1 MSNTKH
7 LADLMKVCSILPVF
21 AVMPAMADLPKV
33 SGNAWV
39 FGDLQLDS
47 KADKSVIG
55 GRVHVVNGERGNDLP
70 NYNVVGRSIKLT
82 GDKDA
87 KMNVYVGPVN
97 MVLRELATDEKF
109 VYNWQKPSKTGETNW
124 QGEDLASGEISYED
138 VDIAAQNGIV
148 WGDSVM
154 DVLEK
159 TGWPVADNYPN
170 MAAGISLFANRDA
183 NVVAG
188 SLEVENTN
196 LTLDGSKLVAQNAK
210 VSNSDIHVVNSVVPN
225 EFLGGG
231 RNASD
236 GKTVIETKDLV
247 FQDNTRIVVD
257 AGAELNLSD
266 AGNVIIRNNT
276 YADDHGNGGAIYN
289 QGTMT
294 FRATDFTGNS
304 SLVDGGAIY
313 NNGGTLNINGG
324 NFENNRA
331 SQNGWDDEGY
341 AGAIFDKGELKIVG
355 TETDKV
361 SFEQNVGY
369 SGGAIYGSKNTSKGM
384 TITNAEFEDNHA
396 VADAGAL
403 GIFNDAKSVL
413 TNVDFEDNTVAVKYG
428 KDVIKLEDI
437 TEADGGGAIQLGQL
451 ASATLNNVHFEHNI
465 SGVRGG
471 AISARHFG
479 DEVLEI
485 NNSDFEHNISY
496 TQGGAIANGFAG
508 KVVSNSVD
516 YMSNIAYESG
526 GAIYNGSVP
535 NFGGAAVAKP
545 STGDGIL
552 EFAGVNR
559 FENNHAG
566 QNGGAIFNGEKGTVI
581 FNGTNTFVNNTVG
594 EKYGANDIHNL
605 GSVTV
610 ASGTT
615 KLSGGVTGNGT
626 FTIDN
631 GAELYIGS
639 STISQGSIVINGDVY
654 ADVLTDGSSKYIDR
668 ADKEE
673 NVRENNTG
681 TYAKLY
687 GNVSGNGSINLNIG
701 TVGTYKMF
709 NKAIDDELADN
720 ITAGKAYDIDVING
734 TDVKV
739 TLKSVETLAEDSGL
753 SQKAAGAISSL
764 ASSSNRNIQMVSLAA
779 QKLLNSGDVD
789 AVAKIEQET
798 AKLNPEDKPVTQ
810 SVATSLNNQV
820 LSLTAG
826 RMSGGAPVIGRSG
839 GDESVATNGFWAQ
852 GLYNKS
858 KSGSAFDG
866 TTRGFALGAD
876 TLIDNK
882 YTLGAGFAYNN
893 TDMSSGTRDTEIDS
907 KTLFVYGQYKPSNWF
922 ANATLAYTMSEYTED
937 TDPFGI
943 AVESTYDVDV
953 YGAQLMAGYDFATGI
968 TPEMGLRYLHIA
980 QDEYSNGVN
989 TIAAS
994 DTDFLTA
1001 VAGLKYAFYV
1011 ETENMLKFRPELRAA
1026 LTYDVINDGSHTT
1039 VMLPSVGASYNV
1051 DGQALNK
1058 LGGEF
1063 GIGLTAEYKGL
1074 EFSLM
1079 YDLDVHEDYTS
1090 QTGMIKFRSQF

>member
-1 MSNTKH
+1 MSNMKH
-7 LADLMKVCSILPVF
+7 FADLMKVCSVLPVF
-21 AVMPAMADLPKV
+21 AVMPAMATDEAKLGGDSYSTFVDALASVQDGSAHTV
-33 SGNAWV
+33 SLMRDVTDGKGSIIKSGSNITIDFGGHKYTAV
-39 FGDLQLDS
+39 EVPVGSKGTETLMFQLLKDSNITMKNGTLSVQSNNETGDLFKMMIQ
-47 KADKSVIG
+47 
-55 GRVHVVNGERGNDLP
+55 
-70 NYNVVGRSIKLT
+70 NYS
-82 GDKDA
+82 
-87 KMNVYVGPVN
+87 
-97 MVLRELATDEKF
+97 
-109 VYNWQKPSKTGETNW
+109 
-124 QGEDLASGEISYED
+124 
-138 VDIAAQNGIV
+138 
-148 WGDSVM
+148 
-154 DVLEK
+154 
-159 TGWPVADNYPN
+159 
-170 MAAGISLFANRDA
+170 
-183 NVVAG
+183 
-188 SLEVENTN
+188 N
-196 LTLDGSKLVAQNAK
+196 LTLDNMIVDGTGNPDLVQYV
-210 VSNSDIHVVNSVVPN
+210 VSNNNGTTNIKNSKIIAGKGVALDAYYWPSMGYGDVEVNIDNTEIIGAIEVTVDGKHAIADDTKHELKIN
-225 EFLGGG
+225 GGVLASQTDG
-231 RNASD
+231 RNKIYNEGTLFVSNVNMN
-236 GKTVIETKDLV
+236 GHT
-247 FQDNTRIVVD
+247 
-257 AGAELNLSD
+257 GAEKGS
-266 AGNVIIRNNT
+266 
-276 YADDHGNGGAIYN
+276 AIYN
-289 QGTMT
+289 TKKMT
-294 FRATDFTGNS
+294 AGGEIAGRGIAVINNVDFMNNS
-304 SLVDGGAIY
+304 SVSDGGAIY
-313 NNGGTLNINGG
+313 NDGGTLNINGG
-324 NFENNRA
+324 SFANNRA
-331 SQNGWDDEGY
+331 SMNAWDNEGY
-341 AGAIFDKGELKIVG
+341 AGAIFDKGELNITG

-361 SFEQNVGY
+361 SFKKNVGY
-369 SGGAIYGSKNTSKGM
+369 SGGAVYGSKNTSKGM
-384 TITNAEFEDNHA
+384 KITNVEFEDNHA
-396 VADAGAL
+396 MADAGAL
-403 GIFNDAKSVL
+403 GIFNNATSYL
-413 TNVDFEDNTVAVKYG
+413 ANVDFEDNTVAIVYE
-428 KDVIKLEDI
+428 DIIKLGDI
-437 TEADGGGAIQLGQL
+437 KEADGGGAIQLGQL
-451 ASATLNNVHFEHNI
+451 ASATLTKVHFEDNI

-485 NNSDFEHNISY
+485 NQSDFEHNISY
-496 TQGGAIANGFAG
+496 TQGGAIANAYAG
-508 KVVSNSVD
+508 KVVSNTVD
-516 YMSNIAYESG
+516 YILNIAYESG
-526 GAIYNGSVP
+526 GAIYNGVVP
-535 NFGGAAVAKP
+535 NYGGSETPNP
-545 STGDGIL
+545 STGDGTL
-552 EFAGVNR
+552 EFAGTNL

-566 QNGGAIFNGEKGTVI
+566 KNGGAIFNDVKGTVI
-581 FNGTNTFVNNTVG
+581 FNGTNTFINNTIG

-639 STISQGSIVINGDVY
+639 STIYQGSIVINGNVF

-687 GNVSGNGSINLNIG
+687 GDVSGKGSINLNVG
-701 TVGTYKMF
+701 SVGTYKMF
-709 NKAIDDELADN
+709 NHSIDDELANN

-739 TLKSVETLAEDSGL
+739 TLKSVEKLAADSGL
-753 SQKAAGAISSL
+753 SQRAAGAISSL
-764 ASSSNRNIQMVSLAA
+764 ATSSNRNIQMVSLAA
-779 QKLLNSGDVD
+779 QKLLNSGDAD

-810 SVATSLNNQV
+810 SVTTSLNNQV

-826 RMSGGAPVIGRSG
+826 RMSGGAPMIGRSG
-839 GDESVATNGFWAQ
+839 GDESVATNGFWVQ

-876 TLIDNK
+876 TLIANK

-893 TDMSSGTRDTEIDS
+893 TDVSSGTRDTEIDS
-907 KTLFVYGQYKPSNWF
+907 KTLFVYGQYKPNKWF

-943 AVESTYDVDV
+943 AVESTYDVDA
-953 YGAQLMAGYDFATGI
+953 YGVQLMTGYDFATGV

-980 QDEYSNGVN
+980 QGEYSNGVN

-1001 VAGLKYAFYV
+1001 VAGLKYSFYV

-1026 LTYDVINDGSHTT
+1026 LTYDVINDDTHAT
-1039 VMLPSVGASYNV
+1039 VTMPGVGTSYNV
-1051 DGQALNK
+1051 DGKALNRI
-1058 LGGEF
+1058 GGEF

>member
-7 LADLMKVCSILPVF
+7 LADLLKVCSILPVF
-21 AVMPAMADLPKV
+21 AVMPAMAMD
-33 SGNAWV
+33 
-39 FGDLQLDS
+39 
-47 KADKSVIG
+47 
-55 GRVHVVNGERGNDLP
+55 E
-70 NYNVVGRSIKLT
+70 
-82 GDKDA
+82 A
-87 KMNVYVGPVN
+87 KMGDV
-97 MVLRELATDEKF
+97 
-109 VYNWQKPSKTGETNW
+109 
-124 QGEDLASGEISYED
+124 SYQTLNEALSNIKDSQQNTITLVRD
-138 VDIAAQNGIV
+138 VDNGVGNVIATGSDVVIDFVGHKYAAIKDPVGSAGTETLMFQLLKDSNVTMKNGTISAQSNEETDDLFKMIIQ
-148 WGDSVM
+148 
-154 DVLEK
+154 
-159 TGWPVADNYPN
+159 NY
-170 MAAGISLFANRDA
+170 S
-183 NVVAG
+183 
-188 SLEVENTN
+188 N
-196 LTLDGSKLVAQNAK
+196 LTLDNMVVDGTGNPDLVQYV
-210 VSNSDIHVVNSVVPN
+210 VSNNNGTTKIKNSKIIAGPN
-225 EFLGGG
+225 GVALDAYYWPKMGY
-231 RNASD
+231 AD
-236 GKTVIETKDLV
+236 V
-247 FQDNTRIVVD
+247 VVD
-257 AGAELNLSD
+257 IENTEIIGSIEVTVDGTQAIAEDTKHELSITGGTLAAQTNGKSKIHNEGTLTLKDVDMIGNTGAD
-266 AGNVIIRNNT
+266 AGS
-276 YADDHGNGGAIYN
+276 AIYN
-289 QGTMT
+289 ITKLTSDGHVAG
-294 FRATDFTGNS
+294 RGIATINNVNFKNNS
-304 SLVDGGAIY
+304 SVVDGGAIY
-313 NNGGTLNINGG
+313 NDGGTLNINGG

-331 SQNGWDDEGY
+331 SMNAWGKEGY

-361 SFEQNVGY
+361 SFEKNIGY
-369 SGGAIYGSKNTSKGM
+369 SGGAIYGSRNTTQGM

-396 VADAGAL
+396 LADAGAL

-413 TNVDFEDNTVAVKYG
+413 TNVDFEDNTVAVVY
-428 KDVIKLEDI
+428 DDIIKLGDI
-437 TEADGGGAIQLGQL
+437 KKADGGGAIQLGQL
-451 ASATLNNVHFEHNI
+451 ASATLNNVHFEDNI

-496 TQGGAIANGFAG
+496 TQGGAIANAYDG
-508 KVVSNSVD
+508 KVVSNTVE
-516 YMSNIAYESG
+516 YVHNIAYESG
-526 GAIYNGSVP
+526 GAIYNGVVP
-535 NFGGAAVAKP
+535 NYGGNETP
-545 STGDGIL
+545 TDSTGNGIL

-566 QNGGAIFNGEKGTVI
+566 KNGGAIFNGEKGTVI

-605 GSVTV
+605 GKITV
-610 ASGTT
+610 ASGVTS
-615 KLSGGVTGNGT
+615 LSGGVTGNGT

-639 STISQGSIVINGDVY
+639 STISQGSIEINGDVY

-687 GNVSGNGSINLNIG
+687 GNVSGNGSINLNVG

-753 SQKAAGAISSL
+753 SQQAAGAISSL

-826 RMSGGAPVIGRSG
+826 RMSGGAPIVGRSG
-839 GDESVATNGFWAQ
+839 GDESVSENGFWAQ

-907 KTLFVYGQYKPSNWF
+907 KTLFLYGQYKPNNWF

-937 TDPFGI
+937 TDPFGVS
-943 AVESTYDVDV
+943 VESTYDVDA
-953 YGAQLMAGYDFATGI
+953 YGVQLMGGYDFATGI
-968 TPEMGLRYLHIA
+968 TTDMGMRYLHIA

-989 TIAAS
+989 TISAS

-1026 LTYDVINDGSHTT
+1026 LTYDIVNDDNHAT

-1051 DGQALNK
+1051 DGKALSK
-1058 LGGEF
+1058 FGGEF

-1079 YDLDVHEDYTS
+1079 YDLDLHEDYTS

>member
-7 LADLMKVCSILPVF
+7 LADMLKVCSILPVF
-21 AVMPAMADLPKV
+21 AVMPAMATDEAKLGSDSYSTFVEALANAQDGNTHTV
-33 SGNAWV
+33 SLFRDVSDGKGSIVKSGSDVIIDFAGHKYTAVEVPVGSKGTETLMFQLLKDSNVTMKNGTISAISNEET
-39 FGDLQLDS
+39 GDLFKMMIQ
-47 KADKSVIG
+47 
-55 GRVHVVNGERGNDLP
+55 
-70 NYNVVGRSIKLT
+70 NYS
-82 GDKDA
+82 
-87 KMNVYVGPVN
+87 
-97 MVLRELATDEKF
+97 
-109 VYNWQKPSKTGETNW
+109 
-124 QGEDLASGEISYED
+124 
-138 VDIAAQNGIV
+138 
-148 WGDSVM
+148 
-154 DVLEK
+154 
-159 TGWPVADNYPN
+159 
-170 MAAGISLFANRDA
+170 
-183 NVVAG
+183 
-188 SLEVENTN
+188 N
-196 LTLDGSKLVAQNAK
+196 LTLDNMVVDGTGNPNLVQYV
-210 VSNSDIHVVNSVVPN
+210 VSNNNGHTKIKNSKIIAGENGVALDAFYWPSNGYGDV
-225 EFLGGG
+225 
-231 RNASD
+231 
-236 GKTVIETKDLV
+236 
-247 FQDNTRIVVD
+247 VVD
-257 AGAELNLSD
+257 VENTEIIGSIEVTVDGTKSIAEDTKHELSINGGVLAAQTNGKSKIYNEGTLTLKDVDMIGNTGAD
-266 AGNVIIRNNT
+266 AGS
-276 YADDHGNGGAIYN
+276 AIYN
-289 QGTMT
+289 ITKLTSDGQVAG
-294 FRATDFTGNS
+294 RGIATINNVNFKNNS
-304 SLVDGGAIY
+304 SVVDGGAIY
-313 NNGGTLNINGG
+313 NEGTLTINGG

-331 SQNGWDDEGY
+331 SQNGWGEEGY

-355 TETDKV
+355 TEADKV
-361 SFEQNVGY
+361 SFEKNIGY
-369 SGGAIYGSKNTSKGM
+369 SGGAIYGSRNTTQGM

-396 VADAGAL
+396 LADAGAL

-413 TNVDFEDNTVAVKYG
+413 TNVDFEDNTVAVVY
-428 KDVIKLEDI
+428 DDIIKLGDI
-437 TEADGGGAIQLGQL
+437 KEADGGGAIQLGQL

-496 TQGGAIANGFAG
+496 TQGGAIANAYDG
-508 KVVSNSVD
+508 KVVSNTVE
-516 YMSNIAYESG
+516 YVYNIAYESG
-526 GAIYNGSVP
+526 GAIYNGVVP
-535 NFGGAAVAKP
+535 NYGGNETP
-545 STGDGIL
+545 TDSTGNGIL

-566 QNGGAIFNGEKGTVI
+566 KNGGAIFNGEKGTVI

-605 GSVTV
+605 GSVIV

-687 GNVSGNGSINLNIG
+687 GNVSGNGSINLNVG

-739 TLKSVETLAEDSGL
+739 TLKSVENLATDSGL

-858 KSGSAFDG
+858 KSGSAFEG
-866 TTRGFALGAD
+866 TTRGIALGMD

-1051 DGQALNK
+1051 DGKALNK

>member
-1 MSNTKH
+1 MVVDGTGNPDLVQYVVSNNNGTTKIKNSKIIAGPNGVA
-7 LADLMKVCSILPVF
+7 LDAYYW
-21 AVMPAMADLPKV
+21 PKM
-33 SGNAWV
+33 G
-39 FGDLQLDS
+39 
-47 KADKSVIG
+47 
-55 GRVHVVNGERGNDLP
+55 
-70 NYNVVGRSIKLT
+70 
-82 GDKDA
+82 
-87 KMNVYVGPVN
+87 
-97 MVLRELATDEKF
+97 
-109 VYNWQKPSKTGETNW
+109 
-124 QGEDLASGEISYED
+124 YED
-138 VDIAAQNGIV
+138 V
-148 WGDSVM
+148 
-154 DVLEK
+154 
-159 TGWPVADNYPN
+159 
-170 MAAGISLFANRDA
+170 
-183 NVVAG
+183 VVD
-188 SLEVENTN
+188 VENTEIIGSIEVTVDGTQAIAEDTKHELSITGGTLAAQTN
-196 LTLDGSKLVAQNAK
+196 GKSKIYNEGTLTL
-210 VSNSDIHVVNSVVPN
+210 
-225 EFLGGG
+225 
-231 RNASD
+231 
-236 GKTVIETKDLV
+236 KDV
-247 FQDNTRIVVD
+247 DMIGNTGAD
-257 AGAELNLSD
+257 AGS
-266 AGNVIIRNNT
+266 
-276 YADDHGNGGAIYN
+276 AIYN
-289 QGTMT
+289 ITKLTSDGQVAG
-294 FRATDFTGNS
+294 RGIATINNVNFKNNS
-304 SLVDGGAIY
+304 SVVDGGAIY
-313 NNGGTLNINGG
+313 NEGTLTINGG

-331 SQNGWDDEGY
+331 SQNGWGEEGY

-355 TETDKV
+355 TEADKV
-361 SFEQNVGY
+361 SFEKNIGY
-369 SGGAIYGSKNTSKGM
+369 SGGAIYGSRNTTQGM

-396 VADAGAL
+396 LADAGAL

-413 TNVDFEDNTVAVKYG
+413 TNVDFEDNTVAVVY
-428 KDVIKLEDI
+428 DDIIKLGDI
-437 TEADGGGAIQLGQL
+437 KEADGGGAIQLGQL

-496 TQGGAIANGFAG
+496 TQGGAIANAYDG
-508 KVVSNSVD
+508 KVVSNTVE
-516 YMSNIAYESG
+516 YVYNIAYESG
-526 GAIYNGSVP
+526 GAIYNGVVP
-535 NFGGAAVAKP
+535 NYGGNETP
-545 STGDGIL
+545 TDSTGNGIL

-566 QNGGAIFNGEKGTVI
+566 KNGGAIFNGEKGTVI

-687 GNVSGNGSINLNIG
+687 GNVSGNGSINLNVG

-739 TLKSVETLAEDSGL
+739 TLKSVENLATDSGL

-839 GDESVATNGFWAQ
+839 GDESVATNGFWVQ

-1051 DGQALNK
+1051 DGKALNK

-1090 QTGMIKFRSQF
+1090 QTGMIKFRSQS